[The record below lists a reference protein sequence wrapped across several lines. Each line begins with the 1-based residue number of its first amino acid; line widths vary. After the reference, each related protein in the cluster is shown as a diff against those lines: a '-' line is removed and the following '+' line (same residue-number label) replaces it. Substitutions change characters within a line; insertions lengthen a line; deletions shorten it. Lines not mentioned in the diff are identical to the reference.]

1 MSLSVC
7 VSVCPSV
14 RPHITGTAPPDF
26 DKFSPNEIIQ
36 SAAVFGA
43 AAVRHAGLVCRRFS
57 EINIL
62 HSSIV
67 PPR

>member
-14 RPHITGTAPPDF
+14 RPHITGTAPPDY

-43 AAVRHAGLVCRRFS
+43 AAVRHAGLVCR
-57 EINIL
+57 
-62 HSSIV
+62 
-67 PPR
+67 